1 MKKTKQIL
9 SFLLILAL
17 LFGLLPSVV
26 AAAESETF
34 TFTNVELVGTAIV
47 SGSLQEEKL
56 IAKVNHDDKA
66 VIRYMDGSE
75 ISTSLRMNVNYR
87 ALDAGGKRSPI
98 LKSSAGALP
107 LAM

>member
-1 MKKTKQIL
+1 MKNKKMNDIFKVFISMSL
-9 SFLLILAL
+9 SGSLLILAL

-26 AAAESETF
+26 AAAESEPF

-75 ISTSLRMNVNYR
+75 ISTSLRMN
-87 ALDAGGKRSPI
+87 GK
-98 LKSSAGALP
+98 L
-107 LAM
+107 